1 MTTSA
6 ILLFA
11 AISGTAMPS
20 PGKPAASATPIDR
33 ASIHFEKGHSARGIP
48 VEIAGEG
55 LAFVKGKVQ
64 DADVWF
70 LLDTASASML
80 SQKVAEKVGLSA
92 PAGSTAGATEESRSP
107 RPLPAVTVAF
117 PGVAATLASV
127 SSFDLDPF
135 QTALGHRVDGIL
147 GASFFESFVVELDY
161 ARATVALSDPK
172 VYRFAGRA
180 TAIPT
185 KVEEGYPYVE
195 ATLALTGN
203 PIPPGSFLINT
214 GVDNAVVLFSPFV
227 ASHGLLGGQPKLT
240 PDTGSQAGG
249 GEVEAV
255 VRAEKL
261 ELGPFSFREP
271 VVQLSRSAKGL
282 LADSKH
288 AGLIGGAVLARF
300 RVTLDLTH
308 NRLWLEKNRRYEEAF
323 LHDASGLS
331 LVAQG
336 PDLSTFLIRR
346 VSPASPGAQAG
357 LTAGDVLLAVDG
369 KPAKD
374 VGLRGVRRLLQL
386 QGHKYVLTVFREG
399 QIKKLTIECR
409 KRL

>member
-6 ILLFA
+6 ILLLA
-11 AISGTAMPS
+11 AIAGTATPS
-20 PGKPAASATPIDR
+20 PGKPAASAMP
-33 ASIHFEKGHSARGIP
+33 AVPAPIHFDKGHSARSIP

-64 DADVWF
+64 DLDVWF
-70 LLDTASASML
+70 LLDTASACVL
-80 SQKVAEKVGLSA
+80 SQKIAEKLGLSA
-92 PAGSTAGATEESRSP
+92 QEGSRASGTEESRP
-107 RPLPAVTVAF
+107 ARPLPGVTVAF
-117 PGVAATLASV
+117 PGVAATL
-127 SSFDLDPF
+127 SSLSSLDLEPF
-135 QTALGHRVDGIL
+135 QMALGHRVDGIL
-147 GASFFESFVVELDY
+147 GAPFFTSFVVELDY
-161 ARATVALSDPK
+161 TRATVALSDPK
-172 VYRFAGRA
+172 AYRFAGRG
-180 TAIPT
+180 TAIPA
-185 KVEEGYPYVE
+185 KLEGILGLP
-195 ATLALTGN
+195 GN
-203 PIPPGSFLINT
+203 PPIPGSFLIDT
-214 GVDNAVVLFSPFV
+214 GVDNALILFSPFV
-227 ASHGLLGGQPKLT
+227 ASHGLLGGEPKIT
-240 PDTGSQAGG
+240 PEAGLQTGG
-249 GEVEAV
+249 GNLEAV

-261 ELGPFSFREP
+261 ELGPFTFREP

-300 RVTLDLTH
+300 RVTFDLSH
-308 NRLWLEKNRRYEEAF
+308 NRLWLEKNRRYEEPF

-357 LTAGDVLLAVDG
+357 LNAGDVLLAVDG

-374 VGLRGVRRLLQL
+374 VGLRGVRRLLEL
-386 QGHKYVLTVFREG
+386 EGHKYVLTVFREG

-409 KRL
+409 RRL